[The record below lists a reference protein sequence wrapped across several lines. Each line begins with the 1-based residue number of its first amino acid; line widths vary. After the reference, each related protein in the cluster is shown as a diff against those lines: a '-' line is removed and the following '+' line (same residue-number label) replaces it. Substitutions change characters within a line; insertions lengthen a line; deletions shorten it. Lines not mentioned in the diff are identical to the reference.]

1 LTALSSAL
9 LPVSFMALLLCS
21 ISACTSSKPQVVAKK
36 RLNYYSEIYNLSDLK
51 TKDLMGLDVD
61 LTEKDQPYTGVVK
74 VILAGQSLGKGMY
87 SPNEASWLLDDLA
100 NDEYLARVVKIL
112 PFLRN
117 FACAAYGKEMAL
129 LGGGSYGRIDRI
141 TESPTAKTYLYNL
154 IRSELL
160 PGPSLHQARR
170 EHRMINVDANR
181 VLILGGIT
189 TGNAAALDVELFDAS
204 SGTIKTVGKMVL
216 FRREFLLTRL
226 PSGKILVS
234 GGIGNQTN
242 EAPGDLVST
251 VEVFDPVKEKYF
263 VAGQLHEARV
273 GHSAIVLPDGAIF
286 LGGRVP
292 DEGGQQIDS
301 NTVEAVLNQ

>member
-1 LTALSSAL
+1 MTALGSAL
-9 LPVSFMALLLCS
+9 LPLSFMAFLLCS
-21 ISACTSSKPQVVAKK
+21 ISACSDSKPQVVAKK
-36 RLNYYSEIYNLSDLK
+36 RLDYYSEIYNASDLK

-74 VILAGQSLGKGMY
+74 VVLAGRSLGNGMY
-87 SPNEASWLLDDLA
+87 SPNEESWLMDDLA
-100 NDEYLARVVKIL
+100 ADEYIARVVRIM

-117 FACAAYGKEMAL
+117 FAAAAYGKEMTL
-129 LGGGSYGRIDRI
+129 MGGGSFGRLDRLS
-141 TESPTAKTYLYNL
+141 ESPTAKTYLFNL

-160 PGPSLHQARR
+160 PGPNLHQARI
-170 EHRMINVDANR
+170 EHRMINVDASR

-189 TGNAAALDVELFDAS
+189 TGNAPALEVELFDAR
-204 SGTIKTVGKMVL
+204 SGTIKVVGKMAL
-216 FRREFLLTRL
+216 FRRDFLLTRL

-234 GGIGNQTN
+234 GGIGNLAH

-251 VEVFDPVKEKYF
+251 VEVFDPVTEKYF

-273 GHSAIVLPDGAIF
+273 GHSAIVLPEGAIF

-292 DEGGQQIDS
+292 DEGGQQMES
-301 NTVEAVLNQ
+301 KTVEAVLNQ